1 MFVAR
6 TCVQSPSWRALLENK
21 VALITGGSRG
31 LGLAIAERFAA
42 EGARGL
48 LLDLPEPIETGKAT
62 AGFQFIAGDVTDEAS
77 LKAAVARATELFGRL
92 DIVIGNA
99 GVVPPWRETE
109 HLDLDEWDRV
119 MAINARGMAA
129 TIKHAVSALKKSQGA
144 IVLMASINAYAPHP
158 NQMLY
163 TASKHAVLGIARAAA
178 QDLGRFGIRVNAVA
192 PGPIATE
199 ALLER
204 VRSRTVTDKKM
215 AGALERMSEQAALHR
230 LASADEVA
238 KAVAFLA
245 SDLASGI
252 TGEILPVN
260 AGQV

>member
-1 MFVAR
+1 MAK
-6 TCVQSPSWRALLENK
+6 LLESK

-42 EGARGL
+42 EGAKGL
-48 LLDLPEPIETGKAT
+48 LLDLPQAIETAKAPD
-62 AGFQFIAGDVTDEAS
+62 GFQFSPGDVTDETS
-77 LKAAVARATELFGRL
+77 IKATVARATDVFGRL

-99 GVVPPWRETE
+99 GVVPKWRETE
-109 HLDLDEWDRV
+109 HLDLKEWDRV

-129 TIKHAVSALKKSQGA
+129 TIKHAVPALKQSHGA
-144 IVLMASINAYAPHP
+144 IVLMASINAYSAHA
-158 NQMLY
+158 NQMVY

-192 PGPIATE
+192 PGPILTE

-204 VRSRTVTDKKM
+204 VRKRTGEGLSEALVKM
-215 AGALERMSEQAALHR
+215 ESQTALKR

-238 KAVAFLA
+238 KAVLFLA

-252 TGEILPVN
+252 TGEMLPVN
-260 AGQV
+260 AGQI

>member
-1 MFVAR
+1 MAK
-6 TCVQSPSWRALLENK
+6 LLDSK
-21 VALITGGSRG
+21 IALITGGSRG

-42 EGARGL
+42 EGAQGL
-48 LLDLPEPIETGKAT
+48 LFDLPEPIKTANAP
-62 AGFQFIAGDVTDEAS
+62 AGFEFFIGDVTDEAT
-77 LKAAVARATELFGRL
+77 LEAAVARAIENFGRL
-92 DIVIGNA
+92 DIIIGNA

-109 HLDLDEWDRV
+109 SLDLEEWDRV

-129 TIKHAVSALKKSQGA
+129 TIKHAVPALRKSKGA
-144 IVLMASINAYAPHP
+144 IVLMASINAYAPHA
-158 NQMLY
+158 NQMVY

-192 PGPIATE
+192 PGPILTD

-204 VRSRTVTDKKM
+204 VRKRSGSVDRTTRALGDMCDKT
-215 AGALERMSEQAALHR
+215 ALGR

-238 KAVAFLA
+238 KAVVFLA

-252 TGEILPVN
+252 TGEMLPVN
-260 AGQV
+260 AGQA

>member
-1 MFVAR
+1 MAK
-6 TCVQSPSWRALLENK
+6 LLENK
-21 VALITGGSRG
+21 VALITGGARG

-42 EGARGL
+42 EGATGVL
-48 LLDLPEPIETGKAT
+48 FDLPEQIESAKPP
-62 AGFQFIAGDVTDEAS
+62 AGFQFFACDVTDDLA
-77 LKAAVARATELFGRL
+77 LKTAISRTPKVYGKL

-109 HLDLDEWDRV
+109 ALDLEEWDRV

-129 TIKHAVSALKKSQGA
+129 TIKHAVPALKQSQGA
-144 IVLMASINAYAPHP
+144 IVLMASINAYSPHP
-158 NQMLY
+158 NQMVY

-178 QDLGRFGIRVNAVA
+178 QDLGRYGIRVNAVA
-192 PGPIATE
+192 PGPILTD

-204 VRSRTVTDKKM
+204 VRTRTGSIDRLTRALGDMCDKT
-215 AGALERMSEQAALHR
+215 ALGR

-238 KAVAFLA
+238 KAVVFLA

-252 TGEILPVN
+252 TGEMLPVN
-260 AGQV
+260 AGQI

>member
-1 MFVAR
+1 MAK
-6 TCVQSPSWRALLENK
+6 LLENK

-42 EGARGL
+42 EGATGL
-48 LLDLPEPIETGKAT
+48 LLDLPEPIQSAKPP
-62 AGFQFIAGDVTDEAS
+62 AGFQFFACDVTDDLA
-77 LKAAVARATELFGRL
+77 LKTAITRMPKAYGKL

-109 HLDLDEWDRV
+109 SLDLEEWDRV
-119 MAINARGMAA
+119 MAVNARSMAA
-129 TIKHAVSALKKSQGA
+129 TIKHAVPALKKSKGA
-144 IVLMASINAYAPHP
+144 IVLMASINAYSPHP
-158 NQMLY
+158 NQMAY

-192 PGPIATE
+192 PGPILTE

-204 VRSRTVTDKKM
+204 VRKRTGEGLSEALVKM
-215 AGALERMSEQAALHR
+215 ESQTALKR

-238 KAVAFLA
+238 KAVLFLA

-252 TGEILPVN
+252 TGEMLPVN
-260 AGQV
+260 AGQI

>member
-1 MFVAR
+1 M
-6 TCVQSPSWRALLENK
+6 TKLLDSK

-48 LLDLPEPIETGKAT
+48 LFDLPEPIKTANAP
-62 AGFQFIAGDVTDEAS
+62 AGFEFFIGDVTDEAM
-77 LKAAVARATELFGRL
+77 LEAAVARAMEDFGRL

-109 HLDLDEWDRV
+109 HLDLKEWDRV

-129 TIKHAVSALKKSQGA
+129 TIKHAVPALRKSKGA
-144 IVLMASINAYAPHP
+144 IVLMASINAYAPHA
-158 NQMLY
+158 NQMVY

-192 PGPIATE
+192 PGPILTE

-204 VRSRTVTDKKM
+204 VRKRSGSVDRTTRALGDMCDKT
-215 AGALERMSEQAALHR
+215 ALGR

-238 KAVAFLA
+238 KAVLFLA

-252 TGEILPVN
+252 TGEMLPVN
-260 AGQV
+260 AGQI

>member
-1 MFVAR
+1 MAK
-6 TCVQSPSWRALLENK
+6 LLEGK

-42 EGARGL
+42 EGAKGL
-48 LLDLPEPIETGKAT
+48 LLDLPQAIETAKAPD
-62 AGFQFIAGDVTDEAS
+62 GFQFSPGDVTDETS
-77 LKAAVARATELFGRL
+77 IKATVARATDVFGRL

-99 GVVPPWRETE
+99 GVVPKWRETE
-109 HLDLDEWDRV
+109 HLDLKEWDRV

-129 TIKHAVSALKKSQGA
+129 TIKHAVPALKQSHGA
-144 IVLMASINAYAPHP
+144 IVLMASINAYSAHA
-158 NQMLY
+158 NQMVY

-192 PGPIATE
+192 PGPILTE

-204 VRSRTVTDKKM
+204 VRKRTGEGLSEALVKM
-215 AGALERMSEQAALHR
+215 ESQTALKR

-238 KAVAFLA
+238 KAVLFLA

-252 TGEILPVN
+252 TGEMLPVN
-260 AGQV
+260 AGQI

>member
-1 MFVAR
+1 MAK
-6 TCVQSPSWRALLENK
+6 LLENRI
-21 VALITGGSRG
+21 ALITGGARG

-42 EGARGL
+42 EGAGGL
-48 LLDLPEPIETGKAT
+48 LFDLPQAIETAT
-62 AGFQFIAGDVTDEAS
+62 VPEAFQVFPGDVTDENS
-77 LKAAVARATELFGRL
+77 IKAAVTRAIEVFGRL

-109 HLDLDEWDRV
+109 ALDLAEWDRV

-129 TIKHAVSALKKSQGA
+129 TVKHAVPALKATRGA
-144 IVLMASINAYAPHP
+144 IVLMASINAYAPHA
-158 NQMLY
+158 NQMVY

-204 VRSRTVTDKKM
+204 VRTRTGGGEGM
-215 AGALERMSEQAALHR
+215 AGALERMSDRTALKR

-238 KAVAFLA
+238 KAVLFLA

-252 TGEILPVN
+252 TGEMLPVS
-260 AGQV
+260 AGQI

>member
-1 MFVAR
+1 I
-6 TCVQSPSWRALLENK
+6 
-21 VALITGGSRG
+21 ALITGGARG

-42 EGARGL
+42 EGAHGL
-48 LLDLPEPIETGKAT
+48 LLDLPEPINRAKAPG
-62 AGFQFIAGDVTDEAS
+62 GFQFIAGDVTDESAIKS
-77 LKAAVARATELFGRL
+77 AVARAAEIFGKL

-109 HLDLDEWDRV
+109 ALDLAEWDRV

-129 TIKHAVSALKKSQGA
+129 TIKHAVPALRASQGT
-144 IVLMASINAYAPHP
+144 IVLMASINAYAPHA
-158 NQMLY
+158 NQMVY

-199 ALLER
+199 ALLAR
-204 VRSRTVTDKKM
+204 VDKRTGGGEAM
-215 AGALERMSEQAALHR
+215 ARALDRMSEGTALRR

-238 KAVAFLA
+238 KAVLFLA
-245 SDLASGI
+245 SDLSSGI
-252 TGEILPVN
+252 TGEMLPVN
-260 AGQV
+260 AGQA

>member
-1 MFVAR
+1 MAR
-6 TCVQSPSWRALLENK
+6 LLENK
-21 VALITGGSRG
+21 VALITGGARG
-31 LGLAIAERFAA
+31 LGLAIAERFAE

-48 LLDLPEPIETGKAT
+48 LLDLPEPIKTAKAP
-62 AGFQFIAGDVTDEAS
+62 AGFQFITGDVTEENS
-77 LKAAVARATELFGRL
+77 IAAAMAHATEIFGRL

-99 GVVPPWRETE
+99 GVVPPWRDTE
-109 HLDLDEWDRV
+109 HLDLAEWDRV

-129 TIKHAVSALKKSQGA
+129 TIKHAVPALKTSQGV
-144 IVLMASINAYAPHP
+144 IVLMASINATAPHP

-199 ALLER
+199 ALIER
-204 VRSRTVTDKKM
+204 VDKRTGGGTRE
-215 AGALERMSEQAALHR
+215 ALAKMSEATALKR

-238 KAVAFLA
+238 KAVLFLA
-245 SDLASGI
+245 SDLSSGI
-252 TGEILPVN
+252 TGEMLPIN
-260 AGQV
+260 AGQI